1 MKKKPDNSARSY
13 DKIRA
18 DLTEYLSKYDT
29 SSTNNVT
36 GRAHAMEDLWNE
48 VYVPGFRDMKVLVHM
63 SGAELMIVIPT
74 HIIGSDNHYHVIRES
89 LIDTEHNGKYAMMTE
104 DEFNRAYRCNFI
116 HTVSNNMHTSKISD
130 LAELLVKD
138 LPTIKKLKV
147 VSETDKKNSMDY
159 FGRLILKFM
168 MGKK

>member
-1 MKKKPDNSARSY
+1 
-13 DKIRA
+13 
-18 DLTEYLSKYDT
+18 
-29 SSTNNVT
+29 
-36 GRAHAMEDLWNE
+36 
-48 VYVPGFRDMKVLVHM
+48 
-63 SGAELMIVIPT
+63 
-74 HIIGSDNHYHVIRES
+74 
-89 LIDTEHNGKYAMMTE
+89 
-104 DEFNRAYRCNFI
+104 
-116 HTVSNNMHTSKISD
+116 MHTSKISD